1 MFTPLEAIILG
12 AFQGIFEWLPVSSE
26 GINTLAGMLFFDKGF
41 QEALD
46 FSIWLHLGTLFA
58 AVIYFW
64 QEIKKVIKTAF
75 KLIKEKRISPQSKYE
90 NLVFFIV
97 GATVLTAV
105 VGLPLMWAAKNFEVP
120 PAFASLAIGALLI
133 ITGLLNAFRS
143 EEAAYK
149 KQIFPED
156 GAGTGLFQAFSIIP
170 GLSRSGLTVFYLLAT
185 DYSPK
190 ISLKLS
196 FLVSIPAIL
205 GANLVLNFDHFQAGF
220 RLSSLVGA
228 FVAFV
233 FGLITIKS
241 LIKIADKINFAPFC
255 FLLGSAT
262 IIFSLFML

>member
-1 MFTPLEAIILG
+1 MFNLVEAIILG

-26 GINTLAGMLFFDKGF
+26 GINTLAAMFFFDKGF

-64 QEIKKVIKTAF
+64 KEIKELIRATI
-75 KLIKEKRISPQSKYE
+75 KLIKEKRLSAKTTHE
-90 NLVFFIV
+90 NLVFFIIE
-97 GATVLTAV
+97 ASIITAII
-105 VGLPLMWAAKNFEVP
+105 GLPLIWAAKNFEVP

-133 ITGLLNAFRS
+133 ITGLLNTLQN
-143 EEAAYK
+143 EDAAYK

-196 FLVSIPAIL
+196 FLVSIPAII
-205 GANLVLNFDHFQAGF
+205 GANLILNFDHFQAGL
-220 RLSSLVGA
+220 RLSSIAGA
-228 FVAFV
+228 FVAFA
-233 FGLITIKS
+233 FGLITIKT
-241 LIKIADKINFAPFC
+241 LIKIADRINFAPFC
-255 FLLGSAT
+255 FLLGGIT
-262 IIFSLFML
+262 IIFSLLIL

>member
-26 GINTLAGMLFFDKGF
+26 GINTLAAMLFFDKGF

-58 AVIYFW
+58 AIIYFW
-64 QEIKKVIKTAF
+64 QEIKKLIKATL
-75 KLIKEKRISPQSKYE
+75 KLIKEKRISPKTTHE
-90 NLVFFIV
+90 NLVFFII
-97 GATVLTAV
+97 GATILTAAI
-105 VGLPLMWAAKNFEVP
+105 GLPLMWAAKNFEVP
-120 PAFASLAIGALLI
+120 PAAASLAIGALLI
-133 ITGLLNAFRS
+133 ITGLLNALRS
-143 EEAAYK
+143 EDAAYK
-149 KQIFPED
+149 KQIFPKD

-196 FLVSIPAIL
+196 FLVSIPAII
-205 GANLVLNFDHFQAGF
+205 GANLILNFDHFQTGL
-220 RLSSLVGA
+220 RLSSLAGA
-228 FVAFV
+228 FFAFA

-255 FLLGSAT
+255 FGLGGIT
-262 IIFSLFML
+262 IILSLLIL